1 MDHVVQLLRVLL
13 PVMYA
18 LSTVTSVVVFVT
30 KSEAATKALKPLLA
44 ATVGLHAAA
53 LTLRAVLTG
62 QCPLGTVFEAMGVMA
77 FSLAA
82 VYTLVEFLKGTR
94 PTGILILP
102 LAFLMVLLSAAF
114 PAGPGQTNPNLS
126 NPWFS
131 IHAASAVFA
140 IAALAVSFVHGVL
153 YLLLYREIRDHR
165 FGVLFRR
172 LPPLA
177 VMSRMTHL
185 AAVVG
190 WCLLTVTIAAGT
202 IWSISE
208 GKPGEI
214 LTDPL
219 SLVIAGAWALYAAG
233 LGVRYLAGWRGRY
246 TVYLSVCG
254 FALILASMLIVS
266 FAFPSLHGGR

>member
-1 MDHVVQLLRVLL
+1 MDSVVQMLRVFV
-13 PVMYA
+13 PVLYA
-18 LSTVTSVVVFVT
+18 LAAANSVIVFVT
-30 KSEAATKALKPLLA
+30 RSDSALRASKPLLGV
-44 ATVGLHAAA
+44 TVGLHAAS
-53 LTLRAVLTG
+53 LVLRAALTG
-62 QCPLGTVFEAMGVMA
+62 QCPLGTVFEAMGLMA

-82 VYTLVEFLKGTR
+82 VYALLELLRGTR

-102 LAFLMVLLSAAF
+102 LSFLLVLLSSSF
-114 PAGPGQTNPNLS
+114 PAGPEETNPNLS
-126 NPWFS
+126 DPWFS
-131 IHAASAVFA
+131 AHSASAVFA
-140 IAALAVSFVHGVL
+140 IAALAVSFVHGIL

-177 VMSRMTHL
+177 VMSRMTNL

-190 WCLLTVTIAAGT
+190 WCLLTVTIVAGSV
-202 IWSISE
+202 WARGE
-208 GKPGEI
+208 GKTGEL

-219 SLVIAGAWALYAAG
+219 TLVICGAWVLYAVG
-233 LGVRYLAGWRGRY
+233 LGVRFLAGWRGRY

-254 FALILASMLIVS
+254 FVLILLCMLVVS